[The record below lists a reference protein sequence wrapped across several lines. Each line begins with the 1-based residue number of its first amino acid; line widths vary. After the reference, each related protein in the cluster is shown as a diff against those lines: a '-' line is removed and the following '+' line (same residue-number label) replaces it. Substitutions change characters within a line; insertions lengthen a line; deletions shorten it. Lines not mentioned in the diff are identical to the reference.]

1 MMRFV
6 QFDWDERNVEHI
18 LLHQVTPDEAEEA
31 CSNRPHV
38 RRTRQ
43 GRLLVYGRT
52 DTGRYLLVVIQ
63 PRGKDIAR
71 VITARDMT
79 TKEKRFYQQQ
89 RKGS

>member
-1 MMRFV
+1 MMQFV
-6 QFDWDERNVEHI
+6 YFDWDERNVDHI

-31 CSNRPHV
+31 CSNNPHI

-43 GRLLVYGRT
+43 GRLLVYGQT
-52 DTGRYLLVVIQ
+52 DTGCRLLVVIQ
-63 PRGKDIAR
+63 PRGHGVAR

-79 TKEKRFYQQQ
+79 AKEKRFYHQQ